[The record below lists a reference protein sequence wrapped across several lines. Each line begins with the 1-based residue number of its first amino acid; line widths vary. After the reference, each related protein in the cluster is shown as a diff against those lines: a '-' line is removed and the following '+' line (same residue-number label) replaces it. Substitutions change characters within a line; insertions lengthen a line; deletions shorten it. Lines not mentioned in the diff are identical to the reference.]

1 MSTPVPAAVPGGDAA
16 VARLAFACRRAVTL
30 LEGPGEPAALAEAAV
45 AALHEELEDVYV
57 SAFVLEHG
65 RLWIVAQ
72 RGYTMVPDGLSV
84 EEGVMGRA
92 VRQRRTQIVR
102 AVDAD
107 PDYVPAARG
116 VTGEIAVPLQRDG
129 VVFGVLNLESV
140 PPPPRDAARVLRPL
154 ARALVPVIEHLR
166 SGRTLDLSALARL
179 FVYVSSLRDPGGIA
193 EIAAASLARVLPV
206 ETSQVALFHD
216 EQVEALATWTAGG
229 PPASPLDERALGA
242 LRTAADPTAVFEVLT
257 LPPAEGRTGRRT
269 VFWLPLR
276 ASALELGVL
285 VGTSRWPREVDRSQT
300 EAAALLAAHAAAS
313 LDAALA
319 FGRERQSALTDPLTA
334 LLNRRGLEIRLDE
347 ALGAAQREREPVSLL
362 VLDCDDFKVVNDRA
376 GHEFGDALLR
386 ETARALSS
394 LLPPGASCARVG
406 GDEFV
411 VLLPR
416 TSSEPAEAVGNE
428 LRLGLARELAEAGF
442 PLRVSAGLAT
452 YPFDGGAGSQLL
464 RAADQALYAAKDRG
478 KDRVVGFR
486 DAMRAARPLRSVPR
500 SRDRRRTPNHGELPV
515 VADMAEA
522 ALALWSENDPL
533 GVLERLC
540 KALTFV
546 VGGTGCL
553 ASRIDGEYLYDVARH
568 SLREVSLGADAA
580 YLIDDFPL
588 TAEALRTGES
598 RSVSFL
604 DADVD
609 GAEAFVLRDLGMSCV
624 LLLPVLVHGVPWG
637 LAELYDVRLRHF
649 SDVDRAIAGF
659 LVGQAGRRLET
670 LEDAGAERPPLP
682 VVRVP
687 RAGRPRRGDAPTPP
701 AG

>member
-1 MSTPVPAAVPGGDAA
+1 MSTPAPAAVAGGDAA
-16 VARLAFACRRAVTL
+16 AAHLAAACRRATARL
-30 LEGPGEPAALAEAAV
+30 AEPGEPAALAEAAV
-45 AALHEELEDVYV
+45 TALHEELEGAYV

-72 RGYTMVPDGLSV
+72 RGYMMVPDGLSID
-84 EEGVMGRA
+84 EGVMGRA

-116 VTGEIAVPLQRDG
+116 VTAEIAVPLQRDG
-129 VVFGVLNLESV
+129 VVLGVLNIESV
-140 PPPPRDAARVLRPL
+140 PPPPRDAARLLRPL
-154 ARALVPVIEHLR
+154 ARALVPVVERLQSR
-166 SGRTLDLSALARL
+166 RTLDLSALARL
-179 FVYVSSLRDPGGIA
+179 FVYVSSLRDPRGIA
-193 EIAAASLARVLPV
+193 ESAAGALARVLPI
-206 ETSQVALFHD
+206 ETSQVVLFHEED
-216 EQVEALATWTAGG
+216 VEELATWTAGSSG
-229 PPASPLDERALGA
+229 AAPLDARALA
-242 LRTAADPTAVFEVLT
+242 ELRAAADPTAVFEL
-257 LPPAEGRTGRRT
+257 LPLRPAEGRPGRRA

-276 ASALELGVL
+276 SSALELGVL
-285 VGTSRWPREVDRSQT
+285 VGTSRWPRDVDRGQT

-313 LDAALA
+313 LDGALA

-386 ETARALSS
+386 ETARALFS
-394 LLPPGASCARVG
+394 LLPAGASCARVG

-411 VLLPR
+411 ILLPR
-416 TSSEPAEAVGNE
+416 TGAEPAEAVGNQ

-452 YPFDGGAGSQLL
+452 YPFDGGAGPQLL

-478 KDRVVGFR
+478 KDRVVSFR
-486 DAMRAARPLRSVPR
+486 DAMRVSRPLRSVPR

-522 ALALWSENDPL
+522 AVALWAEGDPVS
-533 GVLERLC
+533 VLERLC

-553 ASRIDGEYLYDVARH
+553 ASRVDGGFLYDVARH

-609 GAEAFVLRDLGMSCV
+609 SAEAFVLRDLGMSCV
-624 LLLPVLVHGVPWG
+624 LLLPLLVHGASWG

-649 SDVDRAIAGF
+649 SEVDRAIAGF
-659 LVGQAGRRLET
+659 LAGQAARRLET
-670 LEDAGAERPPLP
+670 LEDAGAGRPPLP

-687 RAGRPRRGDAPTPP
+687 RDGRPRRGDASTPP
-701 AG
+701 AR